1 MKITNVPVVNSW
13 ELEETYAVSIYD
25 CDFTQE
31 VENDS
36 YVLLDLTLDRLEQLR
51 EDLEWQEGKGE
62 SGSRYARGLRSEIKI
77 IEGLRTIGYE
87 ISILVYV
94 SW

>member
-13 ELEETYAVSIYD
+13 ELEEAYAVSIYE
-25 CDFTQE
+25 CDFVQE

-36 YVLLDLTLDRLEQLR
+36 YVLLDLTLDRLDQLR

-77 IEGLRTIGYE
+77 IEGLRALGYE

>member
-1 MKITNVPVVNSW
+1 MKITNVPVVNGW
-13 ELEETYAVSIYD
+13 ELEEAYAVSIYD

-36 YVLLDLTLDRLEQLR
+36 YVLLDLTTDRLDKLR

-62 SGSRYARGLRSEIKI
+62 SGSRYTRGLRSEIKI
-77 IEGLRTIGYE
+77 IEGLRALGYE
-87 ISILVYV
+87 VSILVYV